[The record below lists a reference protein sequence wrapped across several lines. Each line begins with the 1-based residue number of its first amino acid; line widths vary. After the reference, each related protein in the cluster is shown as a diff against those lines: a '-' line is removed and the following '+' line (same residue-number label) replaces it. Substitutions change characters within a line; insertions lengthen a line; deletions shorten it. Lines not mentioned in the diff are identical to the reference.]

1 MSYDNYLMKRRD
13 TICAELEEI
22 DKRLEKAPKGRLAIT
37 KRGNQRYYYVLFS
50 DGDKTIKKYI
60 NKSNVKLIKALGQ
73 KRCDIY
79 KKKELVNELQSIDAY
94 FDVRKKAPKSLE
106 EKLEENEGLKEVFF
120 DKNNTFSDYV
130 KEWLN
135 EPFEPNPKNPE
146 HLVVPTNTD
155 VKVRSKSEAM
165 IYNKLLE
172 SGLPFVYE
180 KAVKIGGVT
189 RYPDF
194 TIFDPNTGRVYY
206 YEHFGMLDSPKYI
219 RDFNYKMNLYSN
231 NGILLNHNLIMTYE
245 TENVPFDIKQVD
257 EIIEKIKNNEYIDLS
272 RNK

>member
-1 MSYDNYLMKRRD
+1 MSYDFYLVKRRK

-22 DKRLEKAPKGRLAIT
+22 NKRLEKAPKGRLTIT
-37 KRGNQRYYYVLFS
+37 RRGNQRYYYVVLC
-50 DGDKTIKKYI
+50 DGDNTKKKYI

-79 KKKELVNELQSIDAY
+79 EKNELLNELQSIDAY
-94 FDVRKKAPKSLE
+94 FDVRKKAPKPLE
-106 EKLEENEGLKEVFF
+106 KKLEENEGLKQVVF
-120 DKNNTFSDYV
+120 DKNSTFSDSV

-135 EPFEPNPKNPE
+135 EPFIPNPKKRE

-155 VKVRSKSEAM
+155 IKVRSKSEAM

-180 KAVKIGGVT
+180 KAVKIGGET

-194 TIFDPNTGRVYY
+194 TILDPNTGRVYY
-206 YEHFGMLDSPKYI
+206 YEHFGMLDKPGYI
-219 RDFNYKMNLYSN
+219 KDFTYKMNLYAS
-231 NGILLNHNLIMTYE
+231 NGILLNHNLIVTYE
-245 TENVPFDIKQVD
+245 TRNIPFDVKQVD
-257 EIIEKIKNNEYIDLS
+257 EIIEKIKNNEYVNLDED
-272 RNK
+272 